1 MSADAGPAPSP
12 AALSMQVRADLGR
25 HAEAVLARYDE
36 PHRAYHTVEHLREAW
51 AALET
56 LLRAEAVTGERARTA
71 RLALWFHDAVYDPR
85 AADNEA
91 ASAALARRV
100 LGAAG
105 EPAGVVDDVA
115 RLVEATAEHRAAPD
129 DAAAGCL
136 LDADLWIL
144 SAPPDRYDRYVAQVR
159 TEYAHVPDSDFAAG
173 RGAILRDLLDRPRL
187 YVTSAA
193 RPWESPARANL
204 ARELTPHP

>member
-1 MSADAGPAPSP
+1 MSRVEPARS
-12 AALSMQVRADLGR
+12 AATLSTQVRADLGR

-36 PHRAYHTVEHLREAW
+36 PHRAYHTIEHLREAW
-51 AALET
+51 AALER
-56 LLRAEAVTGERARTA
+56 LLRAEAVTGERARTV
-71 RLALWFHDAVYDPR
+71 RLALWFHDAIYDPR

-100 LGAAG
+100 LAAAG

-144 SAPPDRYDRYVAQVR
+144 SAPPDRYDRYVTQVR
-159 TEYAHVPDSDFAAG
+159 AEYAHVPDSDFAAG

-187 YVTSAA
+187 YVTNAA
-193 RPWESPARANL
+193 LPWEPAARANL
-204 ARELTPHP
+204 TRELAPHP